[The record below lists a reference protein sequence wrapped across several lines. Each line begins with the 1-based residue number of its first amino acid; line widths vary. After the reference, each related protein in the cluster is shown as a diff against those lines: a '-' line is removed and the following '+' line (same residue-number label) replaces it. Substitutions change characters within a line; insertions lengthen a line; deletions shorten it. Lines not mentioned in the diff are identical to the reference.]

1 MSPPSD
7 ASDVGHLPRIGT
19 LLGVWAH
26 PDDEACLSSGL
37 MSRVR
42 NHGGRVV
49 VVTATRGQLGADDP
63 AHPAGAGVSER
74 HWLQHRD
81 GTLDDVPIS
90 RGAAELVPVI
100 EDVAPDVIVT
110 FGPGG
115 MTGHA
120 DHRAIWAWT
129 TEAWC
134 RTGRQ
139 AELWYAA
146 PPVTHPAELSATVR
160 LTGSLLARKCRA
172 LRPSN
177 HTWEDVGCR
186 EWWSTER
193 FVSAPRV
200 GLACA

>member
-1 MSPPSD
+1 MNVPPD

-26 PDDEACLSSGL
+26 PDDDAYLSSGL

-49 VVTATRGQLGADDP
+49 VVTATRAEHGAVDP
-63 AHPAGAGVSER
+63 AHLAGAGVFER
-74 HWLQHRD
+74 HWLQHGD
-81 GTLDDVPIS
+81 GTLGDVPLS

-110 FGPGG
+110 FGRGG

-134 RTGRQ
+134 RTGRR

-146 PPVTHPAELSATVR
+146 PHVTHPSELSATVR

-172 LRPSN
+172 LRNRS
-177 HTWEDVGCR
+177 HAWEEVSCR
-186 EWWSTER
+186 EWWSTES
-193 FVSAPRV
+193 FVSAPRF
-200 GLACA
+200 GLECA